1 MLPVVSCSWT
11 GSEVVIKFIVNY
23 LLLLVLLFVV
33 RRGVYYDSTRL
44 DIYNNMAKQQQHCV
58 EALFYHIVP
67 IIVGNREKQR
77 TTAINALPKK
87 KN

>member
-1 MLPVVSCSWT
+1 MLLHSAVV
-11 GSEVVIKFIVNY
+11 VFFI
-23 LLLLVLLFVV
+23 LFYFHHHHQRKVV
-33 RRGVYYDSTRL
+33 RRGVYYDSRL

-77 TTAINALPKK
+77 TTAINALPRK

>member
-33 RRGVYYDSTRL
+33 RRGVYYDSRL